1 MNNWSVHSFHLTI
14 FVTIIMKIYTKSGD
28 GGSSSLY
35 NGERRD
41 KTNRVFHALGDCDEL
56 SSLIGIAREFVAELA
71 EHDKKCA
78 IASTLEWVQSRLLD
92 VGSCI
97 ATPPTSSEAR
107 LRRTEFNAR
116 HTQVLE
122 DRIDE
127 LDAELPS
134 LTMFILPSGGMAA
147 SHLHL
152 ARCVC
157 RRAERSTVALDDDV
171 DDVDDVDDGKRDT
184 SLASVKTFLNR
195 LSDYLFTA
203 ARMCAVIGGRPEVT
217 YRKTLEE

>member
-1 MNNWSVHSFHLTI
+1 
-14 FVTIIMKIYTKSGD
+14 MKIYTKSGD
-28 GGSSSLY
+28 GGTSSLY

-71 EHDKKCA
+71 EHDKKDA

-97 ATPPTSSEAR
+97 ATPATSSEAR
-107 LRRTEFNAR
+107 LWRTEFSAR
-116 HTQVLE
+116 HTQILE

-147 SHLHL
+147 SHLHV

-171 DDVDDVDDGKRDT
+171 DDVDDVGNVDDEKRNT

-203 ARMCAVIGGRPEVT
+203 ARMCAVIDGRPEVT
-217 YRKTLEE
+217 YRKTEE